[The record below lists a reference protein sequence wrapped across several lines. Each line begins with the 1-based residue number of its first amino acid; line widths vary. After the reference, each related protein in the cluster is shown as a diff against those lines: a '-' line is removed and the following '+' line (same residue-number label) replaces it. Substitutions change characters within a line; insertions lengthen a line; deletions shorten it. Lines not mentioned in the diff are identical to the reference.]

1 MKKVNNNLNYSGA
14 ALSTDGVL
22 YIGTQ
27 SNNKIFGLNT
37 ADGSTVYEESV
48 GQQVRHPF
56 RLSGQASLLVYYWMR
71 AI

>member
-37 ADGSTVYEESV
+37 AMEVLFMKNLWV
-48 GQQVRHPF
+48 NR
-56 RLSGQASLLVYYWMR
+56 
-71 AI
+71 